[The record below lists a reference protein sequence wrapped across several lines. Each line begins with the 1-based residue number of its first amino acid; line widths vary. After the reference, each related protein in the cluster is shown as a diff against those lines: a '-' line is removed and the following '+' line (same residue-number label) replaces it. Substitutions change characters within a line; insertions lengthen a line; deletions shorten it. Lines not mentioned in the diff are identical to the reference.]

1 MEKKQDKW
9 KTNIFVLVSFHLNI
23 GVRMRNRARMP
34 IFLGDNV
41 AASSV
46 TGTGPGDS
54 NGKYKPQNNGSC
66 GCTSPSNPATISTI
80 KRKKGCVISHGS
92 GSKFVQ
98 YGHSSGALK
107 IKSCF

>member
-1 MEKKQDKW
+1 
-9 KTNIFVLVSFHLNI
+9 
-23 GVRMRNRARMP
+23 
-34 IFLGDNV
+34 V

-66 GCTSPSNPATISTI
+66 GCTSPSTATTFKAI
-80 KRKKGCVISHGS
+80 KRKRGCVVSHGS
-92 GSKFVQ
+92 GNKFTQ
-98 YGHSSGALK
+98 YGQSSGALK